1 LVFNGHT
8 PESIAA
14 LDEVTMAR
22 LQTMYG
28 DGILGN
34 HKTIEMLGTLIAGVF
49 NYVRDPAKSQPYT
62 LANISGS
69 AYDYIYPPLP
79 PEAQKQAV
87 NNSLLA
93 YMSQAPGFVKD
104 RFKVKQDG

>member
-1 LVFNGHT
+1 
-8 PESIAA
+8 
-14 LDEVTMAR
+14 MAR

-34 HKTIEMLGTLIAGVF
+34 HKLIDLLGTLIAGVF
-49 NYVRDPAKSQPYT
+49 NYLRDPSKSRSYT

-69 AYDYIYPPLP
+69 AYDYLYPPLP
-79 PEAQKQAV
+79 PEAQKEAV
-87 NNSLLA
+87 SQSLLA
-93 YMSQAPGFVKD
+93 FMSQAPGFAKD

>member
-1 LVFNGHT
+1 
-8 PESIAA
+8 
-14 LDEVTMAR
+14 MAR

-34 HKTIEMLGTLIAGVF
+34 HKVIELLGTLIAGVF
-49 NYVRDPAKSQPYT
+49 NYVRDPSKSRAYT
-62 LANISGS
+62 LANIAGS
-69 AYDYIYPPLP
+69 AYDYLYPPLP
-79 PEAQKQAV
+79 PEAQKEAV

-93 YMSQAPGFVKD
+93 YMSQAPGFAKD